1 MFAACRLHA
10 GGAPARSG
18 KERISM
24 TMTRSVL
31 AALLVAA
38 VLPAQ
43 AAEASAP
50 KLAEYDKLVADWTAA
65 TKANQEAMKAL
76 MATEE
81 YKAAAEARDRE
92 KLNELRKKVPALDAK
107 AFGTRAIELA
117 DQYQGDS
124 SLRVLSY
131 TAANFANKDTAKAI
145 AERVEKSH
153 LKSAKLG
160 DLLENAMGLQRGL
173 GEEDTNKLFDRVLAE
188 NPHALPK
195 AWIKYLQGQTL
206 SNQAR
211 GFQRTLTSKD
221 STEEQKAKAKEDQA
235 KATEKADA
243 LFAEAAKLS
252 AGTEHAARL
261 GAPVFEKERLQ
272 VGMAVPDIAG
282 EDVDG
287 VAFKL
292 SDYRGKVVLLDYWG
306 FW

>member
-1 MFAACRLHA
+1 
-10 GGAPARSG
+10 
-18 KERISM
+18 M

-65 TKANQEAMKAL
+65 RKANEDAMKAL

-81 YKAAAEARDRE
+81 YKAAVEAKDRE
-92 KLNELRKKVPALDAK
+92 KLTELRRKVPAPDAK